1 MIFEEEHQQKKKYLG
16 GLGHAWF
23 HFFLFSFSQAIK
35 WLVVNALRRRLEC
48 RPAVKGSW
56 LMVDENRLAFG
67 TSGSR
72 PPDVLAPRKHA
83 CYFSTPFAGDVDIVG
98 TLTQKN
104 EPGTTTERPTKQ
116 ATLQKL
122 PRKNVITLPPWH
134 MPLLANNNNNN
145 SKQ

>member
-1 MIFEEEHQQKKKYLG
+1 MDVFRPQLLLFMNDFRRGAPAKKKIFG
-16 GLGHAWF
+16 GTGPCMVSF
-23 HFFLFSFSQAIK
+23 FFLFSFSQAIK

-98 TLTQKN
+98 TLTQK
-104 EPGTTTERPTKQ
+104 K
-116 ATLQKL
+116 
-122 PRKNVITLPPWH
+122 
-134 MPLLANNNNNN
+134 
-145 SKQ
+145 